1 MLHSKASGAQD
12 SNQLFAIGA
21 EGSSNVDDLQPP
33 EFFGGLFPLIEQ
45 I

>member
-12 SNQLFAIGA
+12 SNQLFAIG
-21 EGSSNVDDLQPP
+21 NVDDLQPP
-33 EFFGGLFPLIEQ
+33 EFLGGLFPLIEQ